1 MLPTASPSATAAFGR
16 PEPGKTMR
24 RVSVVSRLLASCGV
38 AAALGLTA
46 CGQVPGGVS
55 PQISSEYRETVR
67 AFYRGLAALE
77 VGLLDDAQAQFER
90 AAVLAPDEPAIRA
103 NLAVVHVGFGNEAE
117 AAAHVEAARGLAP
130 DSAEIRFLEAQLAG
144 FQGRFED
151 AVTGFRQVLEI
162 DPDHLRARYALAQEL
177 DRAGDAEAAE
187 AQAQFEAI
195 RDRRPGNLA
204 VLVQHARVASR
215 RQDLP
220 ALSETV
226 ERLRGMTGGWPDLA
240 VTQLEGLSAAIAE
253 GDWRRAATSA
263 QLLRNVLVR
272 LAAFREDQARV
283 SVSAEAIAEPLM
295 RFLRLPSPP
304 ATASPRDETLAYA
317 AEPLD
322 PGASED
328 QAVVVV
334 VPGGEDAPMVFAAN
348 GQEARRLGDPG
359 GGPGFPF
366 PAGPGG
372 GAPSGNGLL
381 ALDWNGDYR
390 MDLALAGPG
399 GVRLWA
405 RDDAGDGFAEATPV
419 PADTAGADSGGAA
432 PVASAALDA
441 YGVWAADTEMDGDV
455 DIVLGPIGGAPAV
468 LRNNADG
475 TWRRESPFPG
485 VAALRGFGWG
495 DFDRD
500 GDPDAAL
507 LDGEGAVHLFENRQ
521 AGRFDAAGR
530 VELPAAAVALAVGDL
545 DADGRLDLALLD
557 VAGRL
562 WRGSWTGAAWE
573 TSPAAAWD
581 GFPAGAAPGSYRLLL
596 ADLDNNGA
604 LDVLAS
610 GASGTRLWLA
620 DELSRLD
627 PFDAGV
633 EAEIF
638 AAADLTG
645 DGLLDLVGVRN
656 GEPVRLVGQAD
667 AGYGWQQIRPRA
679 HVAAGDQRINA
690 FGVGGEIEVR
700 AGLLVQ
706 KQVLTGA
713 PVHFGLGAQTQA
725 DVTRISWPNGVTQAD
740 FEFAAN
746 QVIAA
751 EQRLKGSCPWLF
763 AHDGTRMRFVTDF
776 IWRSPLGL
784 RINAQDT
791 ADVATTEDRVLIRGD
806 LLAAVDGEYDLRI
819 TADLWETHFF
829 DHVSLLVVD
838 HPPDTE
844 VWVDERFAR
853 DPVSLDTIVT
863 GPPRTVTRVWDDAG
877 ADVSEL
883 VAKRDH
889 RYVASFDEGAH
900 QGVARPHYLEVEL
913 DEVVETW
920 DAVSLLAYGWV
931 YPTDSSINVA
941 LGQGK
946 HPVPRG
952 VALEALD
959 AKGRWVVVHPDLG
972 FPAGK
977 LKTMVVDVPRLPDG
991 RRPRRL
997 RLRTNLEIYWDWIAQ
1012 APRLDPGL
1020 RRETRLAPAVA
1031 DLRFRGY
1038 SRTDIL
1044 GPRGLEVPRY
1054 EVANTRPRWR
1064 DLVGFH
1070 TRFGDVRELLAGVDD
1085 RYVIMNAG
1093 DEMRLRFA
1101 APPPPEAGW
1110 RRDFVLIG
1118 DGWVKDGDFNTT
1130 HAKTVGPLPSHDQ
1143 PVYDPAASPALED
1156 DPVYRRHRDDW
1167 LNWHTRYVAPDRFLR
1182 GLRRVAPEPEPAGG
1196 RPR

>member
-1 MLPTASPSATAAFGR
+1 MRMKKASVASRWSAACGLAVACGLAACGPAEPPPSA
-16 PEPGKTMR
+16 
-24 RVSVVSRLLASCGV
+24 
-38 AAALGLTA
+38 
-46 CGQVPGGVS
+46 
-55 PQISSEYRETVR
+55 EYRETVR
-67 AFYRGLAALE
+67 AFYHGLAALE

-90 AAVLAPDEPAIRA
+90 AAALAPDEPAIRA
-103 NLAVVHVGFGNEAE
+103 NLAVVHVGLGNETE
-117 AAAHVEAARGLAP
+117 AADHVEAARGLAP
-130 DSAEIRFLEAQLAG
+130 DSAEVRFLEAQLAG

-151 AVTGFRQVLEI
+151 AVAGFRQVLEI

-187 AQAQFEAI
+187 AQAQLEAI
-195 RDRRPGNLA
+195 RDRAPGNLA
-204 VLVQHARVASR
+204 VLVQYARAAAR
-215 RQDLP
+215 RQDAS

-226 ERLRGMTGGWPDLA
+226 ERLQGMTGGWSDLA
-240 VTQLEGLSAAIAE
+240 VTQLEALSSAVEE

-304 ATASPRDETLAYA
+304 VTASPRDETLAYA

-322 PGASED
+322 SDAPAGQMAA
-328 QAVVVV
+328 AVL
-334 VPGGEDAPMVFAAN
+334 PGGEEAPAVFVAD
-348 GQEARRLGDPG
+348 GREARRLDAAG
-359 GGPGFPF
+359 GGPGLPF

-372 GAPSGNGLL
+372 ASPAGPGLL

-405 RDDAGDGFAEATPV
+405 REDAGDGFAEATPA
-419 PADTAGADSGGAA
+419 PAEPGGADPAT
-432 PVASAALDA
+432 LDA
-441 YGVWAADTEMDGDV
+441 WGIWAADTEMDGDL
-455 DIVLGPIGGAPAV
+455 DIVLGLTEGAPSV

-475 TWRRESPFPG
+475 TWRRENPFPG
-485 VAALRGFGWG
+485 VTALRGFGWG
-495 DFDRD
+495 DFDLD

-521 AGRFDAAGR
+521 AGRFDPAEPLR
-530 VELPAAAVALAVGDL
+530 LPAAVVGLAVGDL

-557 VAGRL
+557 ADGRL
-562 WRGSWTGAAWE
+562 LRGSWNDTAWE
-573 TSPAAAWD
+573 TAEAGAWA
-581 GFPAGAAPGSYRLLL
+581 GFAAGAAPGSHRLVL

-610 GASGTRLWLA
+610 GPSGMRLWLA
-620 DELSRLD
+620 DERSRLE
-627 PFDAGV
+627 PFDAGI
-633 EAEIF
+633 EAQIF
-638 AAADLTG
+638 AVADLTG
-645 DGLLDLVGVRN
+645 DGLLDLVGVQD
-656 GEPVRLVGQAD
+656 GVPVRLAARAD

-679 HVAAGDQRINA
+679 NVAAGDQRINA

-713 PVHFGLGAQTQA
+713 PAHFGLGGQTEA

-740 FEFAAN
+740 FEFAAD
-746 QVIAA
+746 QVIVA

-791 ADVATTEDRVLIRGD
+791 ADVAFTEDRVLVRGD

-829 DHVSLLVVD
+829 DHVSLLAVD
-838 HPPDTE
+838 HPEDTE

-853 DPVSLDTIVT
+853 DPVSLDTVVT
-863 GPPRTVTRVWDDAG
+863 GPPRTVTRAWDDAG
-877 ADVSEL
+877 AEVSTL
-883 VAKRDH
+883 VARRDNL
-889 RYVASFDEGAH
+889 YVASFDEGTH
-900 QGVARPHYLEVEL
+900 QGVARPHHLEIEI
-913 DEVVETW
+913 DEAVETW
-920 DAVSLLAYGWV
+920 DDVSLLAYGWV

-946 HPVPRG
+946 HPAPRG

-977 LKTMVVDVPRLPDG
+977 LKTMVVDVPRLADG
-991 RRPRRL
+991 GRPRRL
-997 RLRTNLEIYWDWIAQ
+997 RLRTNLEIYWDWIAV

-1020 RRETRLAPAVA
+1020 LQETRLAPAVA
-1031 DLRFRGY
+1031 DLRHRGY
-1038 SRTDIL
+1038 SRTDLL

-1070 TRFGDVRELLAGVDD
+1070 TRFGDVRELLTDVDD

-1093 DEMRLRFA
+1093 DEMRLRFP
-1101 APPPPEAGW
+1101 APPPPGPGW

-1130 HAKTVGPLPSHDQ
+1130 HAKTVGPLPSHAQ

-1156 DPVYRRHRDDW
+1156 DPVYRRHPNDW
-1167 LNWHTRYVAPDRFLR
+1167 LNWHTRFVAPDRFLR
-1182 GLRRVAPEPEPAGG
+1182 GLRRAAPE
-1196 RPR
+1196 

>member
-1 MLPTASPSATAAFGR
+1 M
-16 PEPGKTMR
+16 
-24 RVSVVSRLLASCGV
+24 RVSGTRRLAACG
-38 AAALGLTA
+38 AALTLGLVA
-46 CGQVPGGVS
+46 CGGMPTGVS
-55 PQISSEYRETVR
+55 SQISPEYRETVR
-67 AFYRGLAALE
+67 AFYRGLASLE
-77 VGLLDDAQAQFER
+77 VGLLDDAQAAFER
-90 AAVLAPDEPAIRA
+90 AAALAPDEPAIRA
-103 NLAVVHVGFGNEAE
+103 NLAVVHVGFGNETE
-117 AAAHVEAARGLAP
+117 AAGHIEAARGLAP
-130 DSAEIRFLEAQLAG
+130 DSAEVRFLEAQLAG
-144 FQGRFED
+144 FQGRFEE
-151 AVTGFRQVLEI
+151 AVAGYRQVVEL

-177 DRAGDAEAAE
+177 DRAGGDAEAAE
-187 AQAQFEAI
+187 AQAQLEAI
-195 RDRRPGNLA
+195 RDRQPGNLA
-204 VLVQHARVASR
+204 VLVQHARVAAR
-215 RQDLP
+215 RQDAP
-220 ALSETV
+220 ALTDTV
-226 ERLRGMTGGWPDLA
+226 ERLQGMTGGWPDLA
-240 VTQLEGLSAAIAE
+240 VTQLEGLSAAVVEA
-253 GDWRRAATSA
+253 DLARAQRPA

-272 LAAFREDQARV
+272 LPAFREDQARV

-295 RFLRLPSPP
+295 RFLVLPSPP
-304 ATASPRDETLAYA
+304 ATASPRDESLAYVAGPIDPA
-317 AEPLD
+317 AS
-322 PGASED
+322 GD
-328 QAVVVV
+328 QAVVAV
-334 VPGGEDAPMVFAAN
+334 VPGGEEAPMVFAAN
-348 GQEARRLGDPG
+348 GQEARRLGAPG
-359 GGPGFPF
+359 GAAGFPF
-366 PAGPGG
+366 PIGTGPAGL
-372 GAPSGNGLL
+372 APPSANGLL

-390 MDLALAGPG
+390 MDLVLAGPG
-399 GVRLWA
+399 GVRLWR
-405 RDDAGDGFAEATPV
+405 RDEAGDGFAEVVTATLAGED
-419 PADTAGADSGGAA
+419 PAVRG
-432 PVASAALDA
+432 A
-441 YGVWAADTEMDGDV
+441 YGVWAADTEMDGDLDMV
-455 DIVLGPIGGAPAV
+455 FGATAGAPSV

-485 VAALRGFGWG
+485 VTALRDFGWG

-507 LDGEGAVHLFENRQ
+507 LDGDGVVHLFENRQ
-521 AGRFDAAGR
+521 AGRFDTASPL
-530 VELPAAAVALAVGDL
+530 ELAAAAIGLAVGDL

-557 VAGRL
+557 ASGRL
-562 WRGSWTGAAWE
+562 WRGSWTGGAWDTEEVAAW
-573 TSPAAAWD
+573 AA
-581 GFPAGAAPGSYRLLL
+581 FPAGAVPGSHRLLL

-620 DELSRLD
+620 DEGSRLE

-633 EAEIF
+633 DAEIF
-638 AAADLTG
+638 AAYDLTG
-645 DGLLDLVGVRN
+645 DGLLDLVGVED
-656 GEPVRLVGQAD
+656 GTPVRLAAQAD

-679 HVAAGDQRINA
+679 NTAAGDQRINA

-713 PVHFGLGAQTQA
+713 PAHFGLGVQTQA

-763 AHDGTRMRFVTDF
+763 AHDGTRLSFVTDF

-791 ADVATTEDRVLIRGD
+791 ADIAFTEDRVLVRGD
-806 LLAAVDGEYDLRI
+806 QLAAVDGEYDLRI

-853 DPVSLDTIVT
+853 DPVPLDTVVT
-863 GPPRTVTRVWDDAG
+863 GPARTVARVWDDAG

-883 VAKRDH
+883 VSKRDN
-889 RYVASFDEGAH
+889 RYVASFAEGTH
-900 QGVARPHYLEVEL
+900 QGIAEPHYLELEL
-913 DEVVETW
+913 DEATEAW
-920 DAVSLLAYGWV
+920 DAVTLLAHGWV

-941 LGQGK
+941 LGQGN
-946 HPVPRG
+946 HPIPRG
-952 VALEALD
+952 VAMEGRD
-959 AKGRWVVVHPDLG
+959 AKGRWVVLHPDLG

-991 RRPRRL
+991 TRPRRL

-1020 RRETRLAPAVA
+1020 ARETRLDPAVA
-1031 DLRFRGY
+1031 DLGYRGY
-1038 SRTDIL
+1038 SRTELL
-1044 GPRGLEVPRY
+1044 GPRGLELPDY
-1054 EVANTRPRWR
+1054 EIGNHRPRWR

-1093 DEMRLRFA
+1093 DEMRLRFE

-1110 RRDFVLIG
+1110 RRDYVLIG

-1143 PVYDPAASPALED
+1143 PVYDPDVSAVLED
-1156 DPVYRRHRDDW
+1156 DPVYQRHPDDW
-1167 LNWHTRYVAPDRFLR
+1167 LNWHTRYVAPDYFLR
-1182 GLRRVAPEPEPAGG
+1182 GLRRVAPEPKSPAGD
-1196 RPR
+1196 RP

>member
-1 MLPTASPSATAAFGR
+1 
-16 PEPGKTMR
+16 MR
-24 RVSVVSRLLASCGV
+24 LSVGSRLLASCGV
-38 AAALGLTA
+38 AVTLGLTA
-46 CGQVPGGVS
+46 CGQSPGGVAS
-55 PQISSEYRETVR
+55 QISPEYRETVR

-90 AAVLAPDEPAIRA
+90 AAALAPDEPAIRA
-103 NLAVVHVGFGNEAE
+103 NLAVVHVGFGNETE
-117 AAAHVEAARGLAP
+117 AAAHIEAALGLAP
-130 DSAEIRFLEAQLAG
+130 DSPDVRFLEAQLAG

-151 AVTGFRQVLEI
+151 AVAGFREVLEI

-177 DRAGDAEAAE
+177 DRAGGGAGAAE
-187 AQAQFEAI
+187 AQEQLEAI
-195 RDRRPGNLA
+195 RDRQPANLA
-204 VLVQHARVASR
+204 VLVQHARVAAR
-215 RQDLP
+215 RQDAP
-220 ALSETV
+220 ALSDTV
-226 ERLRGMTGGWPDLA
+226 ERLCGMTGGWPDLA
-240 VTQLEGLSAAIAE
+240 VTQLEGLSAAVAE
-253 GDWRRAATSA
+253 ADWRRAATSA

-304 ATASPRDETLAYA
+304 ATASPRDESLAYVF
-317 AEPLD
+317 EPLD
-322 PGASED
+322 PGGSD
-328 QAVVVV
+328 DLTAVAVL
-334 VPGGEDAPMVFAAN
+334 PGGEEAPMVFAAN
-348 GQEARRLGDPG
+348 GQEARRLGDSG

-366 PAGPGG
+366 PAGPA
-372 GAPSGNGLL
+372 GASPSANGLL
-381 ALDWNGDYR
+381 ALDWNGDYH

-399 GVRLWA
+399 GLRLWA
-405 RDDAGDGFAEATPV
+405 REEEGGGFADATPA
-419 PADTAGADSGGAA
+419 ADPAGADPAGAA
-432 PVASAALDA
+432 PVAADALDA
-441 YGVWAADTEMDGDV
+441 YGIWAADTEMDGDL
-455 DIVLGPIGGAPAV
+455 DIVLGPSAGAPSV

-475 TWRRESPFPG
+475 TWRRESPFAG
-485 VAALRGFGWG
+485 VTALRDFGWG

-507 LDGEGAVHLFENRQ
+507 LDGDGAVHLFENRQ
-521 AGRFDAAGR
+521 AGRFDTASPLQ
-530 VELPAAAVALAVGDL
+530 LPAAVIGLAVGDL
-545 DADGRLDLALLD
+545 DADGRVDLALLD
-557 VAGRL
+557 AAGQV

-573 TSPAAAWD
+573 TSEVATWA
-581 GFPAGAAPGSYRLLL
+581 GFPAGAAPGSHRLLL

-610 GASGTRLWLA
+610 GASGTRTWLA
-620 DELSRLD
+620 DERSRLE
-627 PFDAGV
+627 PFDAGI

-638 AAADLTG
+638 AAVDLTG
-645 DGLLDLVGVRN
+645 DGLLDLVGVHD
-656 GEPVRLVGQAD
+656 GAPVRLAGQAD

-679 HVAAGDQRINA
+679 HIAAGDQRINA

-713 PVHFGLGAQTQA
+713 PAHFGLGVQTQA

-791 ADVATTEDRVLIRGD
+791 ADVATTADRVLIRGD

-829 DHVSLLVVD
+829 DHVSLLLVD

-863 GPPRTVTRVWDDAG
+863 GPTRTVTRVWDDAG

-883 VAKRDH
+883 VAKPDN
-889 RYVASFDEGAH
+889 RYVASFDEGTH
-900 QGVARPHYLEVEL
+900 QGVARPHYLELEL

-946 HPVPRG
+946 HPIPRG
-952 VALEALD
+952 VAMEALD

-1012 APRLDPGL
+1012 APRLEPDL

-1031 DLRFRGY
+1031 DLRYRGY
-1038 SRTDIL
+1038 SRTELL
-1044 GPRGLEVPRY
+1044 GPRGLELPDY
-1054 EVANTRPRWR
+1054 EIANHRPRWR

-1070 TRFGDVRELLAGVDD
+1070 TRFGDVRELLAAVDD

-1101 APPPPEAGW
+1101 APPPPEPGW
-1110 RRDFVLIG
+1110 RRDYVLIG

-1143 PVYDPAASPALED
+1143 PVYDPAASAVIED

-1182 GLRRVAPEPEPAGG
+1182 GLRRVAPEPESA
-1196 RPR
+1196 PRNSW

>member
-1 MLPTASPSATAAFGR
+1 MTKLPFA
-16 PEPGKTMR
+16 
-24 RVSVVSRLLASCGV
+24 SRLP
-38 AAALGLTA
+38 AAWGAALALGLAA
-46 CGQVPGGVS
+46 CGGSQPVS
-55 PQISSEYRETVR
+55 PEYRETVR
-67 AFYRGLAALE
+67 AFYRGLASLE
-77 VGLLDDAQAQFER
+77 VGLLNDAQAAFER
-90 AAVLAPDEPAIRA
+90 AAALAPDEPAIRA

-117 AAAHVEAARGLAP
+117 AAGHIEAARGLAP

-151 AVTGFRQVLEI
+151 AVAGYRRVVEL

-177 DRAGDAEAAE
+177 DRDGGDAEAAE
-187 AQAQFEAI
+187 AQAQLEAI

-204 VLVQHARVASR
+204 VLVQHARVAAR
-215 RQDLP
+215 RQDAP
-220 ALSETV
+220 ALADTV
-226 ERLRGMTGGWPDLA
+226 ERLRGMTGGWPDIA
-240 VTQLEGLSAAIAE
+240 VAQLEGLSAALAAE
-253 GDWRRAATSA
+253 DLDRAQRPA

-272 LAAFREDQARV
+272 LPAFREDQAQV

-295 RFLRLPSPP
+295 RFLTLPSPP
-304 ATASPRDETLAYA
+304 ATASPRDETLAYVT
-317 AEPLD
+317 EPLD
-322 PGASED
+322 PAASGD
-328 QAVVVV
+328 QTVVAV
-334 VPGGEDAPMVFAAN
+334 VPGGGEAPMVFAAD
-348 GQEARRLGDPG
+348 GREARRLGGPE
-359 GGPGFPF
+359 GGPVLAFPTGTG
-366 PAGPGG
+366 PAGP
-372 GAPSGNGLL
+372 APPSANGVL

-399 GVRLWA
+399 GLRLWA
-405 RDDAGDGFAEATPV
+405 REEDGDGFAEAAPTMAD
-419 PADTAGADSGGAA
+419 PAGAA
-432 PVASAALDA
+432 PAGAAPAAGAALDA
-441 YGVWAADTEMDGDV
+441 WEVWAADTEMDGDLDLV
-455 DIVLGPIGGAPAV
+455 VGSGAGAPAV

-475 TWRRESPFPG
+475 TWLRQSPFPG
-485 VAALRGFGWG
+485 VTALRGFGWG

-507 LDGEGAVHLFENRQ
+507 LDGAGVVHLFENRQ
-521 AGRFDAAGR
+521 AGRFDVAEPLA
-530 VELPAAAVALAVGDL
+530 LPAGAVALAVGDL

-557 VAGRL
+557 ADGRL
-562 WRGSWTGAAWE
+562 WRGSWDGAAWE
-573 TSPAAAWD
+573 TAEIASWD
-581 GFPAGAAPGSYRLLL
+581 GFPSGAAPGSHRLLL

-610 GASGTRLWLA
+610 GASGTRMWLA
-620 DELSRLD
+620 DEASRLE
-627 PFDAGV
+627 PLDAGV
-633 EAEIF
+633 DAEIF
-638 AAADLTG
+638 AAHDLTG
-645 DGLLDLVGVRN
+645 DGLLDLVGVAD
-656 GEPVRLVGQAD
+656 GTPVRLTAQAD

-679 HVAAGDQRINA
+679 NTAAGDQRINA

-713 PVHFGLGAQTQA
+713 PAHFGLGVQTQA

-746 QVIAA
+746 QVVVAD
-751 EQRLKGSCPWLF
+751 QRLKGSCPWLF
-763 AHDGTRMRFVTDF
+763 AHDGSRMNFVTDF

-791 ADVATTEDRVLIRGD
+791 ADIAFTEDRVLVRGD
-806 LLAAVDGEYDLRI
+806 QLAAVDGEYDLRI

-853 DPVSLDTIVT
+853 DPVPLDTVVT
-863 GPPRTVTRVWDDAG
+863 GPARTVTRVWDDAG
-877 ADVSEL
+877 ADVSKL
-883 VAKRDH
+883 VAERDN
-889 RYVASFDEGAH
+889 RYVASFDEGTH
-900 QGVARPHYLEVEL
+900 QGVAEPHYLELAL
-913 DEVVETW
+913 DEATETW
-920 DAVSLLAYGWV
+920 DAVTLLAYGWV

-946 HPVPRG
+946 HPIPRG
-952 VALEALD
+952 VAMEGRD
-959 AKGRWVVVHPDLG
+959 AKGDWVVLHPDLG

-991 RRPRRL
+991 TRPRRL

-1020 RRETRLAPAVA
+1020 ARETRLDPAVA
-1031 DLRFRGY
+1031 DLGHRGY
-1038 SRTDIL
+1038 SRTAL
-1044 GPRGLEVPRY
+1044 FGPRGLELPDY
-1054 EVANTRPRWR
+1054 AIGNHRPRWR

-1093 DEMRLRFA
+1093 DEMRLRFE
-1101 APPPPEAGW
+1101 APPPPGAGW

-1143 PVYDPAASPALED
+1143 PVYDPEASAVLED
-1156 DPVYRRHRDDW
+1156 DPVYRRHQDDW
-1167 LNWHTRYVAPDRFLR
+1167 LNWHTRYVAPDYFLR
-1182 GLRRVAPEPEPAGG
+1182 GLRRVEPEPEPAG
-1196 RPR
+1196 RPKP

>member
-1 MLPTASPSATAAFGR
+1 
-16 PEPGKTMR
+16 MR
-24 RVSVVSRLLASCGV
+24 LSVGYRSLASCAV
-38 AAALGLTA
+38 AATLGLMA
-46 CGQVPGGVS
+46 CGQAPGGVS
-55 PQISSEYRETVR
+55 SQISPEYRETVR

-90 AAVLAPDEPAIRA
+90 AVALAPDEPAIRA
-103 NLAVVHVGFGNEAE
+103 NLAVVHVGFGNETE
-117 AAAHVEAARGLAP
+117 AATHIEAARGLAP
-130 DSAEIRFLEAQLAG
+130 DSAEVRFLEAQLAG

-151 AVTGFRQVLEI
+151 AVAGFRQVLEI

-177 DRAGDAEAAE
+177 DRAGGDAEAAE
-187 AQAQFEAI
+187 AQAQLDAI
-195 RDRRPGNLA
+195 RDRQPGNLA
-204 VLVQHARVASR
+204 VLVQHARVAAR
-215 RQDLP
+215 RQDAP

-226 ERLRGMTGGWPDLA
+226 ERLQGMTGGWPDLA
-240 VTQLEGLSAAIAE
+240 VTQLEGLAAAIAE
-253 GDWRRAATSA
+253 ADWRRAQTSA

-304 ATASPRDETLAYA
+304 ATASPRDESLAYVV
-317 AEPLD
+317 EPLD
-322 PGASED
+322 PGGAD
-328 QAVVVV
+328 DLTAVAVL
-334 VPGGEDAPMVFAAN
+334 PGGEEAPMVFAAN
-348 GQEARRLGDPG
+348 GQEARRLGDSG

-366 PAGPGG
+366 PAGSA
-372 GAPSGNGLL
+372 GASPSGNGLL

-405 RDDAGDGFAEATPV
+405 REDAGDGFAEVTPA
-419 PADTAGADSGGAA
+419 ADPAGADPAGAA
-432 PVASAALDA
+432 PVAAAALDA
-441 YGVWAADTEMDGDV
+441 NGIWAADTEMDGDL
-455 DIVLGPIGGAPAV
+455 DLVLGPSAGAPSV

-475 TWRRESPFPG
+475 TWRRESPFAG
-485 VAALRGFGWG
+485 VTALRDFGWG

-507 LDGEGAVHLFENRQ
+507 LDGDGAVHLFENRQ
-521 AGRFDAAGR
+521 AGRFDTAPPLP
-530 VELPAAAVALAVGDL
+530 LPAAVIGLAVGDL

-557 VAGRL
+557 AAGQIR
-562 WRGSWTGAAWE
+562 RGSWTGAAWE
-573 TSPAAAWD
+573 TSEAATWA
-581 GFPAGAAPGSYRLLL
+581 GFPAGAAPGSHRLLL

-610 GASGTRLWLA
+610 GPAGTRTWLA
-620 DELSRLD
+620 DERSRLE
-627 PFDAGV
+627 PFDAGI

-638 AAADLTG
+638 AAFDLTG
-645 DGLLDLVGVRN
+645 DGLLDLVGVDD
-656 GEPVRLVGQAD
+656 GTPVRLAAQAG

-679 HVAAGDQRINA
+679 HIAAGDQRINA

-713 PVHFGLGAQTQA
+713 PAHFGLGVQTQA

-763 AHDGTRMRFVTDF
+763 AHDGTRMQFVTDF

-853 DPVSLDTIVT
+853 DPVSLDTVVT
-863 GPPRTVTRVWDDAG
+863 GPSRTVTRVWDDAG

-883 VAKRDH
+883 VAKRDN
-889 RYVASFDEGAH
+889 RYVASFDEGTH
-900 QGVARPHYLEVEL
+900 QGVAQPHYLELEL

-946 HPVPRG
+946 HPIPRG
-952 VALEALD
+952 VAMEALD

-1012 APRLDPGL
+1012 APRLEPDL
-1020 RRETRLAPAVA
+1020 RRETRLAPVTA

-1038 SRTDIL
+1038 SRTELL
-1044 GPRGLEVPRY
+1044 GPRGFEVPDY
-1054 EVANTRPRWR
+1054 EIANNRPRWR

-1070 TRFGDVRELLAGVDD
+1070 TRFGDVRELLAAVDD

-1110 RRDFVLIG
+1110 RRDYVLIG

-1143 PVYDPAASPALED
+1143 PVYDPAASAVLED
-1156 DPVYRRHRDDW
+1156 DPVYRRHADDW

-1182 GLRRVAPEPEPAGG
+1182 GLRRVAPETEAA
-1196 RPR
+1196 PRNRW

>member
-1 MLPTASPSATAAFGR
+1 
-16 PEPGKTMR
+16 MR
-24 RVSVVSRLLASCGV
+24 ASVVSRFLAACS
-38 AAALGLTA
+38 AAFTFGLGA
-46 CGQVPGGVS
+46 CGGMPTGVS
-55 PQISSEYRETVR
+55 SQISPEYRETVR
-67 AFYRGLAALE
+67 AFYRGLASLE
-77 VGLLDDAQAQFER
+77 IGLLDDAQAQFER
-90 AAVLAPDEPAIRA
+90 AAALAPDEPAIRA
-103 NLAVVHVGFGNEAE
+103 NLAVVHVGFGNETE
-117 AAAHVEAARGLAP
+117 AAGHIEAARGLAP
-130 DSAEIRFLEAQLAG
+130 DSAEVRFLEAQLAG
-144 FQGRFED
+144 FQGRFEE
-151 AVTGFRQVLEI
+151 AVAGFREVLEI

-177 DRAGDAEAAE
+177 DRAGGDAEAAE
-187 AQAQFEAI
+187 AQAQLEAI
-195 RDRRPGNLA
+195 RDRQPGNLA
-204 VLVQHARVASR
+204 VLVQHARVAAR
-215 RQDLP
+215 REDEP

-226 ERLRGMTGGWPDLA
+226 ERLQGMTGGWPDLA
-240 VTQLEGLSAAIAE
+240 VTQLEGLVAGIGE

-304 ATASPRDETLAYA
+304 AIASPRDETLAYVA
-317 AEPLD
+317 GPLD
-322 PGASED
+322 PGASD
-328 QAVVVV
+328 AQAVVAV
-334 VPGGEDAPMVFAAN
+334 VPGGEGAPMVFAAN
-348 GQEARRLGDPG
+348 GQEARRLGDAG
-359 GGPGFPF
+359 GGAGFPF
-366 PAGPGG
+366 PAGPA
-372 GAPSGNGLL
+372 GAPPSGNGLL

-399 GVRLWA
+399 GLRLWA
-405 RDDAGDGFAEATPV
+405 RDEEGDGFAEATPA
-419 PADTAGADSGGAA
+419 PAGPAGADPAGAA
-432 PVASAALDA
+432 PAASAALDA
-441 YGVWAADTEMDGDV
+441 WGVWAADTEMDGDL
-455 DIVLGPIGGAPAV
+455 DIVLGPTAGAPAV

-485 VAALRGFGWG
+485 VVALRDFGWG
-495 DFDRD
+495 DLDLD
-500 GDPDAAL
+500 GDPDAVL
-507 LDGEGAVHLFENRQ
+507 LDGDGMVHLFENRQ
-521 AGRFDAAGR
+521 AGRFDPASPL
-530 VELPAAAVALAVGDL
+530 ELPAAVIGLAVGDL

-557 VAGRL
+557 AVGRL
-562 WRGSWTGAAWE
+562 WRGSWDGAAWE
-573 TSPAAAWD
+573 AGEAASWA
-581 GFPAGAAPGSYRLLL
+581 GLPTGAAPGSHRLLL

-610 GASGTRLWLA
+610 GASGTAIWLA
-620 DELSRLD
+620 DEGSRLAPLEAD
-627 PFDAGV
+627 VD
-633 EAEIF
+633 AEIF
-638 AAADLTG
+638 AAFDLTG
-645 DGLLDLVGVRN
+645 DGLLDLVGVQD
-656 GEPVRLVGQAD
+656 GEPVRLAAQAS

-679 HVAAGDQRINA
+679 QIAAGDQRINS

-713 PVHFGLGAQTQA
+713 PAHFGLGVQTQA

-746 QVIAA
+746 QVIVA

-763 AHDGTRMRFVTDF
+763 AHDGTRMNFVTDF

-791 ADVATTEDRVLIRGD
+791 ADIAFTEDRVLVRGD
-806 LLAAVDGEYDLRI
+806 QLAAVDGEYDLRV

-853 DPVSLDTIVT
+853 DPVSLDTVVT
-863 GPPRTVTRVWDDAG
+863 GPSRTVTRVWDDAG

-883 VAKRDH
+883 VSKRDN
-889 RYVASFDEGAH
+889 RYVATFDEGTH
-900 QGVARPHYLEVEL
+900 QGIARPHYLEIEL
-913 DEVVETW
+913 DEAVETW
-920 DAVSLLAYGWV
+920 DAVTLLAHGWV

-946 HPVPRG
+946 HPIPRG
-952 VALEALD
+952 VAMEALD

-977 LKTMVVDVPRLPDG
+977 LKTMVVDVPRLSDG

-997 RLRTNLEIYWDWIAQ
+997 RLRTNLEIYWDWIGQ
-1012 APRLDPGL
+1012 APRLEPDL

-1031 DLRFRGY
+1031 DLRYRGY
-1038 SRTDIL
+1038 SRTELL
-1044 GPRGLEVPRY
+1044 GPRGLELPDY
-1054 EVANTRPRWR
+1054 EIANHRPRWR

-1093 DEMRLRFA
+1093 DEMRLRFP

-1143 PVYDPAASPALED
+1143 PVYSPSASAVLED
-1156 DPVYRRHRDDW
+1156 DPVYRRHADDW
-1167 LNWHTRYVAPDRFLR
+1167 LNWHTRFVAPDRFLR
-1182 GLRRVAPEPEPAGG
+1182 GLGRVAPGPDSPDG
-1196 RPR
+1196 RKP

>member
-1 MLPTASPSATAAFGR
+1 MKL
-16 PEPGKTMR
+16 
-24 RVSVVSRLLASCGV
+24 SVGFRLLASCV
-38 AAALGLTA
+38 AAVTFGLAA
-46 CGQVPGGVS
+46 CGGMPTGVS
-55 PQISSEYRETVR
+55 SQISPEYRETVR

-77 VGLLDDAQAQFER
+77 VGLLDDAQAAFER
-90 AAVLAPDEPAIRA
+90 AAALAPDEPAIRA

-117 AAAHVEAARGLAP
+117 AAGHIEAARGLAP
-130 DSAEIRFLEAQLAG
+130 DSAEVRFLEAQLAG
-144 FQGRFED
+144 FQGRFEE
-151 AVTGFRQVLEI
+151 AVAGYRQVIEL

-177 DRAGDAEAAE
+177 DRDGGDAEAAE
-187 AQAQFEAI
+187 AQAQLEAI

-204 VLVQHARVASR
+204 VLVQHARVTAR
-215 RQDLP
+215 RQDAP
-220 ALSETV
+220 ALADTV
-226 ERLRGMTGGWPDLA
+226 ERLQEMTGGWPDLA
-240 VTQLEGLSAAIAE
+240 VTQLEGLSAAVDE
-253 GDWRRAATSA
+253 GDLDRARRPA

-272 LAAFREDQARV
+272 LPAFREDQARV

-295 RFLRLPSPP
+295 RFLVLPSPP
-304 ATASPRDETLAYA
+304 ATASPRDESLAYV
-317 AEPLD
+317 AEPID
-322 PGASED
+322 PGVSDD
-328 QAVVVV
+328 QIVVAV
-334 VPGGEDAPMVFAAN
+334 VPGGEEAPMVVAAN
-348 GQEARRLGDPG
+348 GREARRLGAPSG
-359 GGPGFPF
+359 GAGFPF
-366 PAGPGG
+366 PTGTGPAGP
-372 GAPSGNGLL
+372 APPSPVGVL
-381 ALDWNGDYR
+381 ALDWTGDYR
-390 MDLALAGPG
+390 MDLVLAGPG
-399 GVRLWA
+399 GVRLWLG
-405 RDDAGDGFAEATPV
+405 DEFGDGFAPEAGFAEVATFPGDD
-419 PADTAGADSGGAA
+419 PAVRG
-432 PVASAALDA
+432 A
-441 YGVWAADTEMDGDV
+441 YGVWAADTEMDGDL
-455 DIVLGPIGGAPAV
+455 DIVFGAIAGAPSV

-475 TWRRESPFPG
+475 TWRREDPFPG
-485 VAALRGFGWG
+485 VTALRDFGWG
-495 DFDRD
+495 DFDVD

-507 LDGEGAVHLFENRQ
+507 LDADGVLHLFENRQ
-521 AGRFDAAGR
+521 AGRFDPAGPL
-530 VELPAAAVALAVGDL
+530 ELPAAAIGLAVGDL
-545 DADGRLDLALLD
+545 DADGRLDLGLLD
-557 VAGRL
+557 ADGRL
-562 WRGSWTGAAWE
+562 WRGSWDGAAWE
-573 TSPAAAWD
+573 TAEIASWAA
-581 GFPAGAAPGSYRLLL
+581 FPAGAAPGSHRLLL

-610 GASGTRLWLA
+610 GAFGTRMWLA
-620 DELSRLD
+620 DEASRLE
-627 PFDAGV
+627 PLDAGV

-638 AAADLTG
+638 AAHDLTG
-645 DGLLDLVGVRN
+645 DGLLDLVGIED
-656 GEPVRLVGQAD
+656 GTPVRLTAGAD

-679 HVAAGDQRINA
+679 NTAAGDQRINA

-713 PVHFGLGAQTQA
+713 PAHFGLGVQTQA

-746 QVIAA
+746 QVVAA

-763 AHDGTRMRFVTDF
+763 AHDGSRMNFVTDF

-791 ADVATTEDRVLIRGD
+791 ADIAFTEDRVLVRGD
-806 LLAAVDGEYDLRI
+806 QLAAVDGEYDLRI

-853 DPVSLDTIVT
+853 DPVPLDTVVT
-863 GPPRTVTRVWDDAG
+863 GPARTVTRVWDDAG

-883 VAKRDH
+883 VSKRDN
-889 RYVASFDEGAH
+889 RYVASFDEGTH
-900 QGVARPHYLEVEL
+900 QGVAEPHYLELEL
-913 DEVVETW
+913 DEATETW
-920 DAVSLLAYGWV
+920 DAVTLLAYGWV

-941 LGQGK
+941 LGQGR
-946 HPVPRG
+946 HPIPRG
-952 VALEALD
+952 VAMEGRD
-959 AKGRWVVVHPDLG
+959 AKGDWVLLHPDLG

-991 RRPRRL
+991 MRPRRL

-1020 RRETRLAPAVA
+1020 ARETRLDPAVA
-1031 DLRFRGY
+1031 DLGYRGY
-1038 SRTDIL
+1038 SRTELL
-1044 GPRGLEVPRY
+1044 GPRGFELPDY
-1054 EVANTRPRWR
+1054 EIGNHRPRWR

-1093 DEMRLRFA
+1093 DEMRLRFE

-1143 PVYDPAASPALED
+1143 PVYDPDVSAVLED
-1156 DPVYRRHRDDW
+1156 DPVYQRHKDDW
-1167 LNWHTRYVAPDRFLR
+1167 LNWHTRYVAPDYFLR
-1182 GLRRVAPEPEPAGG
+1182 GLRRVEREPEPAGG
-1196 RPR
+1196 REP

>member
-1 MLPTASPSATAAFGR
+1 MSL
-16 PEPGKTMR
+16 
-24 RVSVVSRLLASCGV
+24 SVRFRLLASCGV
-38 AAALGLTA
+38 AATLGLTA
-46 CGQVPGGVS
+46 CGQAPIGVS
-55 PQISSEYRETVR
+55 SQISPEYRETVR
-67 AFYRGLAALE
+67 AFYRGLASLE

-90 AAVLAPDEPAIRA
+90 AAALAPDEPAIRA
-103 NLAVVHVGFGNEAE
+103 NLAVVHVGFGNETE
-117 AAAHVEAARGLAP
+117 AAGHIEAARGLAP
-130 DSAEIRFLEAQLAG
+130 DSAEVRFLEAQLAG

-151 AVTGFRQVLEI
+151 AVAGFRQVVEM
-162 DPDHLRARYALAQEL
+162 DPDHLRARYSLAREL
-177 DRAGDAEAAE
+177 DRAGGDAEAAE

-195 RDRRPGNLA
+195 RDRQPGNLA
-204 VLVQHARVASR
+204 VLVQHARVAAR
-215 RQDLP
+215 REDAP
-220 ALSETV
+220 ALSDTV
-226 ERLRGMTGGWPDLA
+226 ERLTGMAGGWPDLA

-253 GDWRRAATSA
+253 VEWGRAATFA

-295 RFLRLPSPP
+295 RFLVLPSPP
-304 ATASPRDETLAYA
+304 ATASPRDETLAYV
-317 AEPLD
+317 AEPFD
-322 PGASED
+322 PGASD
-328 QAVVVV
+328 QAVVAV
-334 VPGGEDAPMVFAAN
+334 VPGGEEAPTVFAAN
-348 GQEARRLGDPG
+348 GQEARPLGGAG
-359 GGPGFPF
+359 GDPGFPF
-366 PAGPGG
+366 PTGTGPAGP
-372 GAPSGNGLL
+372 ALPSANGLL

-390 MDLALAGPG
+390 MDLVLAGPG
-399 GVRLWA
+399 GVRLWL
-405 RDDAGDGFAEATPV
+405 RDEAGDGFSEV
-419 PADTAGADSGGAA
+419 SEVIVAGADAAAVRGAH
-432 PVASAALDA
+432 
-441 YGVWAADTEMDGDV
+441 GVWAADTEMDGDLDMV
-455 DIVLGPIGGAPAV
+455 FGAIAGAPSV
-468 LRNNADG
+468 LRNNADLS
-475 TWRRESPFPG
+475 WRRESPFPG
-485 VAALRGFGWG
+485 VTALRDFGWG
-495 DFDRD
+495 DLDRD

-507 LDGEGAVHLFENRQ
+507 LDGEGVVYLFENRQ
-521 AGRFDAAGR
+521 AGRFDAAEPL
-530 VELPAAAVALAVGDL
+530 ELPAGAVGLAVGDL

-557 VAGRL
+557 ADGRL
-562 WRGSWTGAAWE
+562 WRGSWDGAAWE
-573 TSPAAAWD
+573 TAEAASWD
-581 GFPAGAAPGSYRLLL
+581 GFPAGAAPGSHRLLL

-610 GASGTRLWLA
+610 GAFGTRMWLA
-620 DELSRLD
+620 DELSRLE
-627 PFDAGV
+627 PLDAAV
-633 EAEIF
+633 EAEVF
-638 AAADLTG
+638 AAFDLTG
-645 DGLLDLVGVRN
+645 DGLLDLVGVQD
-656 GEPVRLVGQAD
+656 GTPVRLVAQAD

-679 HVAAGDQRINA
+679 HTAAGDQRINA

-713 PVHFGLGAQTQA
+713 PAHFGLGVQTQA

-763 AHDGTRMRFVTDF
+763 AHDGTRMQFVTDF

-791 ADVATTEDRVLIRGD
+791 ADIAFTEDRVLVRGD
-806 LLAAVDGEYDLRI
+806 QLAAVDGEYDLRI

-838 HPPDTE
+838 HPPDTQA
-844 VWVDERFAR
+844 WVDERFAR
-853 DPVSLDTIVT
+853 DPVSLDTVVT

-883 VAKRDH
+883 VAKRDN
-889 RYVASFDEGAH
+889 RYVASFDEGTH
-900 QGVARPHYLEVEL
+900 QGVARPHYLELEL
-913 DEVVETW
+913 DEAVEDW

-946 HPVPRG
+946 HPIPRG
-952 VALEALD
+952 VAMEALD
-959 AKGRWVVVHPDLG
+959 AKGSWVVVHPDLG

-1012 APRLDPGL
+1012 APRLEPDL
-1020 RRETRLAPAVA
+1020 QRETRLAPAVA
-1031 DLRFRGY
+1031 DLRYRGY
-1038 SRTDIL
+1038 SRTELL
-1044 GPRGLEVPRY
+1044 GPRGLELPDY
-1054 EVANTRPRWR
+1054 EIANHRPRWR

-1093 DEMRLRFA
+1093 DEMRLRFP

-1143 PVYDPAASPALED
+1143 PVYDPAASAVLED

-1167 LNWHTRYVAPDRFLR
+1167 LNWHTRFVAPDRFLR
-1182 GLRRVAPEPEPAGG
+1182 GLRRFEPAPPGG
-1196 RPR
+1196 RKP

>member
-1 MLPTASPSATAAFGR
+1 MTGR
-16 PEPGKTMR
+16 A
-24 RVSVVSRLLASCGV
+24 SVVSRWPAACGL
-38 AAALGLTA
+38 AAALGLAA
-46 CGQVPGGVS
+46 CGTAQPPAS
-55 PQISSEYRETVR
+55 PEYRETVR
-67 AFYRGLAALE
+67 AFYHGLAALE

-90 AAVLAPDEPAIRA
+90 AAALAPDEPAIRA
-103 NLAVVHVGFGNEAE
+103 NLAVVHVGFGNETE
-117 AAAHVEAARGLAP
+117 AAAHIEAARGLAP
-130 DSAEIRFLEAQLAG
+130 DSAEVRFLEAQLAG

-151 AVTGFRQVLEI
+151 AVAGFRQVLEI

-187 AQAQFEAI
+187 AQAQFEAV
-195 RDRRPGNLA
+195 RDLAPGNLA
-204 VLVQHARVASR
+204 VLVQHARTAAR
-215 RQDLP
+215 RQDAP
-220 ALSETV
+220 ALAETV
-226 ERLRGMTGGWPDLA
+226 ERLRGLTGGWPELA
-240 VTQLEGLSAAIAE
+240 ATQLEALSSAVGE

-295 RFLRLPSPP
+295 RFVRLPSPP
-304 ATASPRDETLAYA
+304 ATASPRDETLVYA
-317 AEPLD
+317 VEPLD
-322 PGASED
+322 SGAAD
-328 QAVVVV
+328 DTTVVAVL
-334 VPGGEDAPMVFAAN
+334 PGGEDAPVVFAAD
-348 GQEARRLGDPG
+348 GREARRPGVEGDSG
-359 GGPGFPF
+359 LPF

-372 GAPSGNGLL
+372 ASPSGSGLL

-405 RDDAGDGFAEATPV
+405 REEEGGGFAEATPAW
-419 PADTAGADSGGAA
+419 ADPAGADPGGAA
-432 PVASAALDA
+432 PTALDA
-441 YGVWAADTEMDGDV
+441 WGGWAADVEMDGDL
-455 DIVLGPIGGAPAV
+455 DIVLGLTDGAPAV

-485 VAALRGFGWG
+485 VTALRGFGWG

-507 LDGEGAVHLFENRQ
+507 LDGSGAVHLFENRQ
-521 AGRFDAAGR
+521 AGRFDPA
-530 VELPAAAVALAVGDL
+530 EPLPLPAAAVGLAVGDL

-557 VAGRL
+557 AAGRL
-562 WRGSWTGAAWE
+562 WRGSWDGAAWE
-573 TSPAAAWD
+573 TAEVGAWA
-581 GFPAGAAPGSYRLLL
+581 GFGAEAAPGSHRLLP

-610 GASGTRLWLA
+610 GPGGTRLWLA
-620 DELSRLD
+620 DERSRLE
-627 PFDAGV
+627 PLDAGV

-638 AAADLTG
+638 AAVDLTG
-645 DGLLDLVGVRN
+645 DGLLDLVGVQD
-656 GEPVRLVGQAD
+656 GAPVRLAARAA

-713 PVHFGLGAQTQA
+713 PAHFGLGTQTEA

-740 FEFAAN
+740 FEFAAD

-763 AHDGTRMRFVTDF
+763 AHDGARMRFVTDF

-791 ADVATTEDRVLIRGD
+791 ADVAFTEDRVLVRGD
-806 LLAAVDGEYDLRI
+806 LLAEVDGRYDLRI

-829 DHVSLLVVD
+829 DHVALLAVD
-838 HPPDTE
+838 HPQDTE

-853 DPVSLDTIVT
+853 DPVPLDTVVT
-863 GPPRTVTRVWDDAG
+863 GPARTVTRAWDDAG
-877 ADVSEL
+877 ADVSGL
-883 VAKRDH
+883 VAERDN
-889 RYVASFDEGAH
+889 RYVASFDEGSH
-900 QGVARPHYLEVEL
+900 QGVARPHYLELEL
-913 DEVVETW
+913 DEAVETW

-977 LKTMVVDVPRLPDG
+977 LKTMVIDVPRLPDG

-1020 RRETRLAPAVA
+1020 LRETRLAPAVA
-1031 DLRFRGY
+1031 DLRHRGY
-1038 SRTDIL
+1038 SRTDLL

-1070 TRFGDVRELLAGVDD
+1070 TRFGDVRELLEAVDD

-1093 DEMRLRFA
+1093 DEMRLRFP
-1101 APPPPEAGW
+1101 APPPPGPGW
-1110 RRDFVLIG
+1110 RRDYVLIG

-1130 HAKTVGPLPSHDQ
+1130 HAKTVGPLPSHDR

-1156 DPVYRRHRDDW
+1156 DPVYRRHADDW
-1167 LNWHTRYVAPDRFLR
+1167 LNWHTRFVAPDRFLR
-1182 GLRRVAPEPEPAGG
+1182 GLRRVAPE
-1196 RPR
+1196 

>member
-1 MLPTASPSATAAFGR
+1 MTKAPVASLFLAA
-16 PEPGKTMR
+16 
-24 RVSVVSRLLASCGV
+24 CG
-38 AAALGLTA
+38 AALTLALVA
-46 CGQVPGGVS
+46 CGGMPTGVS
-55 PQISSEYRETVR
+55 SQISPEYRETVR
-67 AFYRGLAALE
+67 AFYRGLASLE
-77 VGLLDDAQAQFER
+77 VGLLDDAQAAFER
-90 AAVLAPDEPAIRA
+90 AAALAPDEPAIRA

-117 AAAHVEAARGLAP
+117 AAGHIEAARGLAP
-130 DSAEIRFLEAQLAG
+130 DSAEVRFLEAQLAG

-151 AVTGFRQVLEI
+151 AVAGYRQVIEL

-177 DRAGDAEAAE
+177 DRAGGDAEAAE
-187 AQAQFEAI
+187 AQAQLEAI

-204 VLVQHARVASR
+204 VLVQHARVAAR
-215 RQDLP
+215 RQDAP
-220 ALSETV
+220 ALADTV
-226 ERLRGMTGGWPDLA
+226 ERLQGMTGGWPDIA
-240 VTQLEGLSAAIAE
+240 VTQLEGLSAAVAE
-253 GDWRRAATSA
+253 ADLAGAQRPA

-272 LAAFREDQARV
+272 LPAFREDQARV

-295 RFLRLPSPP
+295 RFLVLPSPP
-304 ATASPRDETLAYA
+304 AIASPRDESLAYV

-322 PGASED
+322 PGASD
-328 QAVVVV
+328 QAVVAV
-334 VPGGEDAPMVFAAN
+334 VPGGEEAPMLFTAD
-348 GQEARRLGDPG
+348 GREARRLD
-359 GGPGFPF
+359 
-366 PAGPGG
+366 GPGG
-372 GAPSGNGLL
+372 GSGFAFPGGAAGASPTGNGLL

-390 MDLALAGPG
+390 MDVALAGPG
-399 GVRLWA
+399 GLRLWT
-405 RDDAGDGFAEATPV
+405 REDEGEGFAEATPA
-419 PADTAGADSGGAA
+419 PADPAGADPAGAVPA
-432 PVASAALDA
+432 AVAALDA
-441 YGVWAADTEMDGDV
+441 WGIWAADTEMDGDL
-455 DIVLGPIGGAPAV
+455 DIVLGPNADAPAI

-485 VAALRGFGWG
+485 VTALRDFGWG
-495 DFDRD
+495 DFDLD
-500 GDPDAAL
+500 GDPDGVL
-507 LDGEGAVHLFENRQ
+507 LAGDGVVHLFENRQ
-521 AGRFDAAGR
+521 AGRFDPAGPL
-530 VELPAAAVALAVGDL
+530 ELPAVAIALAAGDL

-557 VAGRL
+557 ADGGL
-562 WRGSWTGAAWE
+562 WRGSWDGVAWE
-573 TSPAAAWD
+573 TAEAASWD
-581 GFPAGAAPGSYRLLL
+581 GFPAGAAPGSHRLLL
-596 ADLDNNGA
+596 ADFDNNGA

-610 GASGTRLWLA
+610 GASGTRMWLA
-620 DELSRLD
+620 DEGSRLETLD
-627 PFDAGV
+627 VAV

-638 AAADLTG
+638 DAHDLTG
-645 DGLLDLVGVRN
+645 DGLLDLVGVQN
-656 GEPVRLVGQAD
+656 GTPVRLTARAD

-679 HVAAGDQRINA
+679 ATAAGDQRINA

-713 PVHFGLGAQTQA
+713 PAHFGLGVQTQA

-740 FEFAAN
+740 FEFAAD
-746 QVIAA
+746 QVVVA

-763 AHDGTRMRFVTDF
+763 AHDGSRMSFVTDF

-791 ADVATTEDRVLIRGD
+791 ADIAFTEDRVLVRGD
-806 LLAAVDGEYDLRI
+806 QLAAVDGEYDLRI

-853 DPVSLDTIVT
+853 DPVSLDTVVT
-863 GPPRTVTRVWDDAG
+863 GPARTVTRVWDDGG

-883 VAKRDH
+883 VAKRDN
-889 RYVASFDEGAH
+889 RYVASFDEGTH
-900 QGVARPHYLEVEL
+900 QGVAEPHHLELAL
-913 DEVVETW
+913 DEATETW
-920 DAVSLLAYGWV
+920 DAVTLLAYGWV

-941 LGQGK
+941 LGQGR
-946 HPVPRG
+946 HPIPRG
-952 VALEALD
+952 VAMEGQD
-959 AKGRWVVVHPDLG
+959 AKGGWVVLHPDLG

-991 RRPRRL
+991 TRPRRL

-1020 RRETRLAPAVA
+1020 ARETRLDPAVA
-1031 DLRFRGY
+1031 DLGYRGY
-1038 SRTDIL
+1038 SRTALL
-1044 GPRGLEVPRY
+1044 GPRGLELPDY
-1054 EVANTRPRWR
+1054 AIGNHRPRWR

-1093 DEMRLRFA
+1093 DEMRLRFE

-1110 RRDFVLIG
+1110 RRDYVLIG

-1143 PVYDPAASPALED
+1143 PVYDPEASAVLED
-1156 DPVYRRHRDDW
+1156 DPVYRRHEDDW
-1167 LNWHTRYVAPDRFLR
+1167 LNWHTRYVAPDYFLR
-1182 GLRRVAPEPEPAGG
+1182 GLRRVEREPEPADGG
-1196 RPR
+1196 KP

>member
-1 MLPTASPSATAAFGR
+1 M
-16 PEPGKTMR
+16 
-24 RVSVVSRLLASCGV
+24 RVSVSRRLA
-38 AAALGLTA
+38 A
-46 CGQVPGGVS
+46 CGAVLTLGFIACGGMPAGVS
-55 PQISSEYRETVR
+55 SQVSPEYRETVR
-67 AFYRGLAALE
+67 AFYRGLASLE
-77 VGLLDDAQAQFER
+77 VGLLDDAQAAFER
-90 AAVLAPDEPAIRA
+90 AAALAPDEPAIRA
-103 NLAVVHVGFGNEAE
+103 NLAVVHVGFGNETE
-117 AAAHVEAARGLAP
+117 AAVHIEAARGLAP
-130 DSAEIRFLEAQLAG
+130 ESADVRFLEAQLAG

-151 AVTGFRQVLEI
+151 AVAGYRQVIEL

-177 DRAGDAEAAE
+177 ERAGDAEAAE
-187 AQAQFEAI
+187 AQAQLEAI
-195 RDRRPGNLA
+195 RDREPGNLA
-204 VLVQHARVASR
+204 VLVQHARVAAR
-215 RQDLP
+215 RQDAP
-220 ALSETV
+220 ALTDTV
-226 ERLRGMTGGWPDLA
+226 ERLQGMIRGWPDLA
-240 VTQLEGLSAAIAE
+240 VTQLEGLSAAVDDADL
-253 GDWRRAATSA
+253 GRAQRPA

-272 LAAFREDQARV
+272 LPAFREDQARV

-295 RFLRLPSPP
+295 RFLVLPSPP
-304 ATASPRDETLAYA
+304 ATASPRDESLAYV
-317 AEPLD
+317 AEPID
-322 PGASED
+322 PAASGA
-328 QAVVVV
+328 QTVVAV
-334 VPGGEDAPMVFAAN
+334 VPGGEEAPMVFAAN
-348 GQEARRLGDPG
+348 GQEARRLGDPDG
-359 GGPGFPF
+359 GARFPF
-366 PAGPGG
+366 PTGTGPAGP
-372 GAPSGNGLL
+372 APPSANGLL
-381 ALDWNGDYR
+381 ALDWSGDYR
-390 MDLALAGPG
+390 MDLVLAGPG
-399 GVRLWA
+399 GVRLWLG
-405 RDDAGDGFAEATPV
+405 DEAGDGFAEITVATLAGED
-419 PADTAGADSGGAA
+419 PAVRG
-432 PVASAALDA
+432 A
-441 YGVWAADTEMDGDV
+441 YGVWAADTEMDGDL
-455 DIVLGPIGGAPAV
+455 DMVLGATAGAPSV

-475 TWRRESPFPG
+475 TWQRESPFPG
-485 VAALRGFGWG
+485 VTALRDFGWG

-507 LDGEGAVHLFENRQ
+507 LDGDGVVHLFENRQ
-521 AGRFDAAGR
+521 AGRFDAA
-530 VELPAAAVALAVGDL
+530 EPLALPAGAVGLAVGDL

-557 VAGRL
+557 ADGRL
-562 WRGSWTGAAWE
+562 WRGSWDGAAWATAE
-573 TSPAAAWD
+573 IASWD
-581 GFPAGAAPGSYRLLL
+581 GFPAGAAAGSHRLLL

-620 DELSRLD
+620 DEASGLE
-627 PFDAGV
+627 PHDAGV
-633 EAEIF
+633 DAEIF
-638 AAADLTG
+638 AAHDLTG
-645 DGLLDLVGVRN
+645 DGLLDLVGVRD
-656 GEPVRLVGQAD
+656 GTPVRLAAQAD

-679 HVAAGDQRINA
+679 HIAAGDQRINA

-713 PVHFGLGAQTQA
+713 PAHFGLGVQTQA

-763 AHDGTRMRFVTDF
+763 AHDGTRMQFVTDF

-853 DPVSLDTIVT
+853 DPVSLDTVVT
-863 GPPRTVTRVWDDAG
+863 GPSRTVTRVWDDAG

-883 VAKRDH
+883 VAKRDN
-889 RYVASFDEGAH
+889 RYVASFDEGTH
-900 QGVARPHYLEVEL
+900 QGVAQPHYLELEL

-946 HPVPRG
+946 HPIPRG
-952 VALEALD
+952 VAMEALD

-1012 APRLDPGL
+1012 APRLEPDL
-1020 RRETRLAPAVA
+1020 RRETRLAPVTA

-1038 SRTDIL
+1038 SRTELL
-1044 GPRGLEVPRY
+1044 GPRGFEVPDY
-1054 EVANTRPRWR
+1054 EIANNRPRWR

-1070 TRFGDVRELLAGVDD
+1070 TRFGDVRELLAAVDD

-1110 RRDFVLIG
+1110 RRDYVLIG

-1143 PVYDPAASPALED
+1143 PVYDPAASAVLED
-1156 DPVYRRHRDDW
+1156 DPVYRRHADDW

-1182 GLRRVAPEPEPAGG
+1182 GLRRVAPETEAA
-1196 RPR
+1196 PRNRW

>member
-1 MLPTASPSATAAFGR
+1 M
-16 PEPGKTMR
+16 
-24 RVSVVSRLLASCGV
+24 RVSTAPRLLATGGGAIAL
-38 AAALGLTA
+38 AAALAA
-46 CGQVPGGVS
+46 CGTSGPPAAGAS
-55 PQISSEYRETVR
+55 PEYRETVR

-90 AAVLAPDEPAIRA
+90 AAALAPDEPAIRA
-103 NLAVVHVGFGNEAE
+103 NLAVVHVGFGDETA

-130 DSAEIRFLEAQLAG
+130 DSVEVRFLEAQLAG

-151 AVTGFRQVLEI
+151 AAAGFRQVIEI
-162 DPDHLRARYALAQEL
+162 DPDHLRARYALALEL
-177 DRAGDAEAAE
+177 DRAGGDAEAAE
-187 AQAQFEAI
+187 AQAQIEAI

-204 VLVQHARVASR
+204 VLVRHARVAAR
-215 RQDLP
+215 RQDAP
-220 ALSETV
+220 ALSDTV
-226 ERLRGMTGGWPDLA
+226 ERLRGMAGGWPDLA
-240 VTQLEGLSAAIAE
+240 VTQLEGLSGAVAE
-253 GDWRRAATSA
+253 ADWRRAATAA

-272 LAAFREDQARV
+272 LPAFREDQARV

-295 RFLRLPSPP
+295 RFIRLPSPP
-304 ATASPRDETLAYA
+304 ATASPRDETLAWVV
-317 AEPLD
+317 EPLD
-322 PGASED
+322 PAVSEG
-328 QAVVVV
+328 QTVVAVA
-334 VPGGEDAPMVFAAN
+334 PGGDEAPMVFAAN
-348 GQEARRLGDPG
+348 GQEARRLGASG
-359 GGPGFPF
+359 GGAALPF
-366 PAGPGG
+366 PAGP
-372 GAPSGNGLL
+372 AQATPSARGVL

-390 MDLALAGPG
+390 MDLALAGRG

-405 RDDAGDGFAEATPV
+405 RTETGDGFVEATPSADAGDAAP
-419 PADTAGADSGGAA
+419 GAA
-432 PVASAALDA
+432 AAGALDA
-441 YGVWAADTEMDGDV
+441 WGVWAADTEMDGDLDV
-455 DIVLGPIGGAPAV
+455 VFGPTAGAPAV

-475 TWRRESPFPG
+475 TWRRENPFPG
-485 VAALRGFGWG
+485 VTALRGFGWG
-495 DFDRD
+495 DFDLD

-507 LDGEGAVHLFENRQ
+507 LDGAGAVHLFENRQ
-521 AGRFDAAGR
+521 AGRFD
-530 VELPAAAVALAVGDL
+530 PASPLRPSDPVIGLAVGDL

-557 VAGRL
+557 AAGRL
-562 WRGSWTGAAWE
+562 WRGSWTGEAWE
-573 TSPAAAWD
+573 TSPAAAWA
-581 GFPAGAAPGSYRLLL
+581 GFPAGAAPGSHRLLL

-610 GASGTRLWLA
+610 GPAGTRTWLA
-620 DELSRLD
+620 DERSRLA
-627 PFDAGV
+627 PFDAAV
-633 EAEIF
+633 DAEIF

-645 DGLLDLVGVRN
+645 DGLLDLVGVRD
-656 GEPVRLVGQAD
+656 GAPVRLAARAD

-679 HVAAGDQRINA
+679 NAAAGDQRINA

-706 KQVLTGA
+706 KQVLTGGPA
-713 PVHFGLGAQTQA
+713 HFGLGAQTAA

-763 AHDGTRMRFVTDF
+763 AHDGTGMRFVTDF

-791 ADVATTEDRVLIRGD
+791 ADVAQTEDRVLVRGD
-806 LLAAVDGEYDLRI
+806 QLAAVDGEYDLRI

-829 DHVSLLVVD
+829 DHVALLVVD

-853 DPVSLDTIVT
+853 DPASLDTVVT
-863 GPPRTVTRVWDDAG
+863 GPSRVVTRAWDDAG
-877 ADVSEL
+877 ADVSAL
-883 VAKRDH
+883 VAKRDN
-889 RYVASFDEGAH
+889 RYVASFDEGTH
-900 QGVARPHYLEVEL
+900 QGVARPHYLELEL

-946 HPVPRG
+946 HPAPRG

-959 AKGRWVVVHPDLG
+959 AQGRWVVVHPDLG

-977 LKTMVVDVPRLPDG
+977 LKTMVVDVPRLADG

-1012 APRLDPGL
+1012 APRLAPDL
-1020 RRETRLAPAVA
+1020 RRETRLAPAAA
-1031 DLRFRGY
+1031 DLRYRGY
-1038 SRTDIL
+1038 SHTELL

-1054 EVANTRPRWR
+1054 EIANNRPRWR

-1093 DEMRLRFA
+1093 DEMRLRFP
-1101 APPPPEAGW
+1101 APPPPEPGW

-1130 HAKTVGPLPSHDQ
+1130 HAKTVGPLPSHAQ

-1156 DPVYRRHRDDW
+1156 DPVYRRRPDDW
-1167 LNWHTRYVAPDRFLR
+1167 LHWHTRFVAPDRFLR
-1182 GLRRVAPEPEPAGG
+1182 GLRRVAPEP
-1196 RPR
+1196 

>member
-1 MLPTASPSATAAFGR
+1 MKLPVGF
-16 PEPGKTMR
+16 
-24 RVSVVSRLLASCGV
+24 RLLASCV
-38 AAALGLTA
+38 AAVTLGLA
-46 CGQVPGGVS
+46 GCGGMPTGVS
-55 PQISSEYRETVR
+55 SQISPEYRETVR
-67 AFYRGLAALE
+67 AFYRGLASLE
-77 VGLLDDAQAQFER
+77 VGLLDDAQAAFER
-90 AAVLAPDEPAIRA
+90 AAALAPDEPAIRA

-117 AAAHVEAARGLAP
+117 AAGHIEAARGLAP
-130 DSAEIRFLEAQLAG
+130 DSAEVRFLEAQLAG
-144 FQGRFED
+144 FQGRFEE
-151 AVTGFRQVLEI
+151 AVAGYRQVVEL

-177 DRAGDAEAAE
+177 DRAGGDAEAAE
-187 AQAQFEAI
+187 AQAQLEAI

-204 VLVQHARVASR
+204 VLVQHARVAAR
-215 RQDLP
+215 RQDAP
-220 ALSETV
+220 ALTDTV
-226 ERLRGMTGGWPDLA
+226 ERLQGMIGGWPDLA
-240 VTQLEGLSAAIAE
+240 VTQLEGLAAAVDE
-253 GDWRRAATSA
+253 GDLVRAQRPA

-272 LAAFREDQARV
+272 LPAFREDQARV

-295 RFLRLPSPP
+295 RFLVLPSPP
-304 ATASPRDETLAYA
+304 ATASPRDESLAYV
-317 AEPLD
+317 AEPID
-322 PGASED
+322 PGVSDD
-328 QAVVVV
+328 QIVVAV
-334 VPGGEDAPMVFAAN
+334 VPGGEEAPMVVAAN
-348 GQEARRLGDPG
+348 GQEARLLGAPAG
-359 GGPGFPF
+359 GAGLPF
-366 PAGPGG
+366 PTGTGPVGP
-372 GAPSGNGLL
+372 APPSANGVL

-390 MDLALAGPG
+390 MDLVLAGPG
-399 GVRLWA
+399 GIRLWLGDEA
-405 RDDAGDGFAEATPV
+405 VDGFAEVLVATLAGEE
-419 PADTAGADSGGAA
+419 PAVRG
-432 PVASAALDA
+432 A
-441 YGVWAADTEMDGDV
+441 YGVWAADIEMDGDLDMV
-455 DIVLGPIGGAPAV
+455 FGATAGAPSV

-475 TWRRESPFPG
+475 TWQRESPFPG
-485 VAALRGFGWG
+485 VTALRDFGWG
-495 DFDRD
+495 DFDVD

-507 LDGEGAVHLFENRQ
+507 LDGEGVVHLFENRQ
-521 AGRFDAAGR
+521 AGRFDAA
-530 VELPAAAVALAVGDL
+530 EPLALAAGAIGLAVGDL

-557 VAGRL
+557 GVGGL
-562 WRGSWTGAAWE
+562 WRGSWDGAAWE
-573 TSPAAAWD
+573 TAEIASWD
-581 GFPAGAAPGSYRLLL
+581 GFPAGAAPGTHRLLL

-610 GASGTRLWLA
+610 GASGTRMWLA
-620 DELSRLD
+620 DEASRLE

-633 EAEIF
+633 DAEIF
-638 AAADLTG
+638 AAWDLTG
-645 DGLLDLVGVRN
+645 DGLLDLVGVDD
-656 GEPVRLVGQAD
+656 GTPVRLTAQAD

-679 HVAAGDQRINA
+679 NTAAGDQRINA

-713 PVHFGLGAQTQA
+713 PAHFGLGVQTQA

-746 QVIAA
+746 QVVAA

-763 AHDGTRMRFVTDF
+763 AHDGSRMQFVTDF

-791 ADVATTEDRVLIRGD
+791 ADIAFTEDRVLVRGD
-806 LLAAVDGEYDLRI
+806 QLAAVDGEYDLRI

-853 DPVSLDTIVT
+853 DPVPLDTVVT
-863 GPPRTVTRVWDDAG
+863 GPALTVNRVWDDAG

-883 VAKRDH
+883 VAKRDN
-889 RYVASFDEGAH
+889 RYVATFAEGTH
-900 QGVARPHYLEVEL
+900 QGVAEPHHLELEL
-913 DEVVETW
+913 DEGTETW
-920 DAVSLLAYGWV
+920 DAVTLLAYGWV

-946 HPVPRG
+946 HPIPRG
-952 VALEALD
+952 VAMEGRD
-959 AKGRWVVVHPDLG
+959 AKGSWVVLHPDLG

-991 RRPRRL
+991 TRPRRL

-1020 RRETRLAPAVA
+1020 ARETRLDPVVA
-1031 DLRFRGY
+1031 DLGYRGY
-1038 SRTDIL
+1038 SRTELL
-1044 GPRGLEVPRY
+1044 GPRGLELPDY
-1054 EVANTRPRWR
+1054 EIGNHRPRWR

-1070 TRFGDVRELLAGVDD
+1070 TRFGDVRELLEGVDD

-1093 DEMRLRFA
+1093 DEMRLRFD

-1110 RRDFVLIG
+1110 RRDYVLIG

-1143 PVYDPAASPALED
+1143 PVYDPDVSAVLED
-1156 DPVYRRHRDDW
+1156 DPVYRRHEDDW
-1167 LNWHTRYVAPDRFLR
+1167 LNWHTRYVAPDYFLR
-1182 GLRRVAPEPEPAGG
+1182 GLRRVEREPELAGG
-1196 RPR
+1196 EP

>member
-1 MLPTASPSATAAFGR
+1 
-16 PEPGKTMR
+16 MR
-24 RVSVVSRLLASCGV
+24 LSVGYRSLASCAV
-38 AAALGLTA
+38 AATLGLTA
-46 CGQVPGGVS
+46 CGQAPGGVS
-55 PQISSEYRETVR
+55 SQISPEYRETVR

-90 AAVLAPDEPAIRA
+90 AAALAPDEPAIRA
-103 NLAVVHVGFGNEAE
+103 NLAVVHVGFGNETE
-117 AAAHVEAARGLAP
+117 AAGHIEAARGLAP
-130 DSAEIRFLEAQLAG
+130 ESAEVRFLEAQLAG

-151 AVTGFRQVLEI
+151 AVAGFRQVLEI

-177 DRAGDAEAAE
+177 DRAGGDAEAAE
-187 AQAQFEAI
+187 AQAQFDAI
-195 RDRRPGNLA
+195 RDRQPGNLA
-204 VLVQHARVASR
+204 VLVQHARVAAR
-215 RQDLP
+215 RQDAP
-220 ALSETV
+220 ALSDTV
-226 ERLRGMTGGWPDLA
+226 ERLQGMTGGWPDLA
-240 VTQLEGLSAAIAE
+240 VTQLEGLAAAIAE
-253 GDWRRAATSA
+253 ADWRRAQTSA

-295 RFLRLPSPP
+295 RFLVLPSPLP
-304 ATASPRDETLAYA
+304 TASPRDETLAYV

-322 PGASED
+322 PGASD
-328 QAVVVV
+328 GQAVVAV
-334 VPGGEDAPMVFAAN
+334 VPGGEEAPMVFAAN
-348 GQEARRLGDPG
+348 GQEARRLGDPDG
-359 GGPGFPF
+359 GAGFPLNGQEARRLGDPDGGAGFPF
-366 PAGPGG
+366 PAGTGPAGP
-372 GAPSGNGLL
+372 ALPSANGLL

-390 MDLALAGPG
+390 MDLVLAGQG
-399 GVRLWA
+399 GVQLWL
-405 RDDAGDGFAEATPV
+405 RDGGDGFDDFAEV
-419 PADTAGADSGGAA
+419 MVSGADAA
-432 PVASAALDA
+432 AVRGA
-441 YGVWAADTEMDGDV
+441 YGVWAADTEMDGDL
-455 DIVLGPIGGAPAV
+455 DIVVGATVGAGSV

-475 TWRRESPFPG
+475 GWRGESPFPG
-485 VAALRGFGWG
+485 VNALRDFGWG

-507 LDGEGAVHLFENRQ
+507 LDGDGVVHLFENRQ
-521 AGRFDAAGR
+521 AGRFDPAEPL
-530 VELPAAAVALAVGDL
+530 ELPAAAIGLAVGDL

-557 VAGRL
+557 AAGRL

-573 TSPAAAWD
+573 TSETATWAA
-581 GFPAGAAPGSYRLLL
+581 FPAGAAPGSHRLLL

-610 GASGTRLWLA
+610 GPAGTRTWLA
-620 DELSRLD
+620 DERSRLE
-627 PFDAGV
+627 PFDAGIA
-633 EAEIF
+633 AEIF
-638 AAADLTG
+638 AASDLTG
-645 DGLLDLVGVRN
+645 DGLLDLVGVQD
-656 GEPVRLVGQAD
+656 GAPVRLAGQAD

-679 HVAAGDQRINA
+679 HIAAGDQRINA

-713 PVHFGLGAQTQA
+713 PAHFGLGVQTQA

-763 AHDGTRMRFVTDF
+763 AHDGTRMNFVTDF

-853 DPVSLDTIVT
+853 DPVSLDTVVT
-863 GPPRTVTRVWDDAG
+863 GPSRTVTRVWDDAG

-883 VAKRDH
+883 VAKRDN
-889 RYVASFDEGAH
+889 RYVASFDEGTH
-900 QGVARPHYLEVEL
+900 QGVAQPHYLELEL

-946 HPVPRG
+946 HPIPRG
-952 VALEALD
+952 VAMEALD

-1012 APRLDPGL
+1012 APRLEPDL

-1031 DLRFRGY
+1031 DLRYRGY
-1038 SRTDIL
+1038 SRTELL
-1044 GPRGLEVPRY
+1044 GPRGLELPDY
-1054 EVANTRPRWR
+1054 EIANHRPRWR

-1110 RRDFVLIG
+1110 RRDYVLIG

-1143 PVYDPAASPALED
+1143 PVYDAAASAVLED
-1156 DPVYRRHRDDW
+1156 DPVYRRHRNDW
-1167 LNWHTRYVAPDRFLR
+1167 LNWHTRFVAPDQFLR
-1182 GLRRVAPEPEPAGG
+1182 GLRRVAPEPESA
-1196 RPR
+1196 PRNPW

>member
-1 MLPTASPSATAAFGR
+1 M
-16 PEPGKTMR
+16 PGEERFAPGEAVPKRMKMKR
-24 RVSVVSRLLASCGV
+24 ASVVSRWLAGV
-38 AAALGLTA
+38 MAA
-46 CGQVPGGVS
+46 CGFAACGTGEPPVS
-55 PQISSEYRETVR
+55 PEYRETVR
-67 AFYRGLAALE
+67 AFYHGLAALE

-90 AAVLAPDEPAIRA
+90 AAELAPDEPAIRA

-117 AAAHVEAARGLAP
+117 AADHVAAARDLAP
-130 DSAEIRFLEAQLAG
+130 DSAEVRFLEAQLAG

-151 AVTGFRQVLEI
+151 AVAGFRQVLEI

-177 DRAGDAEAAE
+177 DRAGGDEAAE
-187 AQAQFEAI
+187 AQAQFEAV
-195 RDRRPGNLA
+195 RDRAPGNLA

-215 RQDLP
+215 RQDAP

-226 ERLRGMTGGWPDLA
+226 ESLQGMTGGWPDLA
-240 VTQLEGLSAAIAE
+240 IAQLDGLSAAVEA
-253 GDWRRAATSA
+253 GDWRQAATSA

-272 LAAFREDQARV
+272 LAAFREDQALV
-283 SVSAEAIAEPLM
+283 SVSAEVIAEPLM

-304 ATASPRDETLAYA
+304 AAASPRDETLAYA

-322 PGASED
+322 PGAAGG
-328 QAVVVV
+328 QTVAAV
-334 VPGGEDAPMVFAAN
+334 VPGGEEAPAVFAAD
-348 GQEARRLGDPG
+348 GREARRP
-359 GGPGFPF
+359 GGPGLPF
-366 PAGPGG
+366 PSGPGG
-372 GAPSGNGLL
+372 APPSGHGLL

-399 GVRLWA
+399 GVRLWT
-405 RDDAGDGFAEATPV
+405 REEEGGGFAEATPA
-419 PADTAGADSGGAA
+419 PAGPAGADPGGAD
-432 PVASAALDA
+432 PAAFDA
-441 YGVWAADTEMDGDV
+441 WGVWAADVEMDGDLDV
-455 DIVLGPIGGAPAV
+455 VLGLTDGEPAV

-485 VAALRGFGWG
+485 AAALRGFGWG

-507 LDGEGAVHLFENRQ
+507 LDGEGAVRLFENRQ
-521 AGRFDAAGR
+521 AGRFDPAEPLR
-530 VELPAAAVALAVGDL
+530 LPAAAVGLAVGDL

-557 VAGRL
+557 AAGRL
-562 WRGSWTGAAWE
+562 WRASWDGAAWE
-573 TSPAAAWD
+573 TGEAAAWAE
-581 GFPAGAAPGSYRLLL
+581 FPAGAAPGSHRLVL

-604 LDVLAS
+604 LDALAS
-610 GASGTRLWLA
+610 GPSGTRLWLA
-620 DELSRLD
+620 DERSRLE

-633 EAEIF
+633 DAEIF
-638 AAADLTG
+638 AAVDLTG
-645 DGLLDLVGVRN
+645 DGLLDLVGVQD
-656 GEPVRLVGQAD
+656 GAPVRFAARAD

-679 HVAAGDQRINA
+679 NVAAGDQRINA

-713 PVHFGLGAQTQA
+713 PAHFGLGAQTEA

-763 AHDGTRMRFVTDF
+763 AHDGSRMRFVTDF

-791 ADVATTEDRVLIRGD
+791 ADIARTEDRVLVRGE

-829 DHVSLLVVD
+829 DHVSLLAVD
-838 HPPDTE
+838 HPADTE

-853 DPVSLDTIVT
+853 DPVALDTIVT
-863 GPPRTVTRVWDDAG
+863 GPPRTVTRAWDDAG
-877 ADVSEL
+877 ADVSGL
-883 VAKRDH
+883 VAERDK
-889 RYVASFDEGAH
+889 RYVASFDEGSH
-900 QGVARPHYLEVEL
+900 QGVARSHYLELEL

-946 HPVPRG
+946 HPAPRG

-977 LKTMVVDVPRLPDG
+977 LKTMVVDVPRLADG

-1020 RRETRLAPAVA
+1020 LRETRLAPAVA
-1031 DLRFRGY
+1031 DLRYRGY
-1038 SRTDIL
+1038 SQTDLL

-1070 TRFGDVRELLAGVDD
+1070 TRFGDVRELLAEVDD

-1093 DEMRLRFA
+1093 DEMRLRFP
-1101 APPPPEAGW
+1101 APPPPGPGW
-1110 RRDFVLIG
+1110 RRDYVLIG

-1130 HAKTVGPLPSHDQ
+1130 HAKTVGPLPTHAQ
-1143 PVYDPAASPALED
+1143 PAYDPAASPALED
-1156 DPVYRRHRDDW
+1156 DPVYRRHADDW
-1167 LNWHTRYVAPDRFLR
+1167 LNWHTRFVAPDRFLQ
-1182 GLRRVAPEPEPAGG
+1182 GLRRAAPE
-1196 RPR
+1196 

>member
-1 MLPTASPSATAAFGR
+1 MRIEKASVASRWSAACGLVACGLAACGPAEPPPSA
-16 PEPGKTMR
+16 
-24 RVSVVSRLLASCGV
+24 
-38 AAALGLTA
+38 
-46 CGQVPGGVS
+46 
-55 PQISSEYRETVR
+55 EYRETVR
-67 AFYRGLAALE
+67 AFYHGLAALE

-90 AAVLAPDEPAIRA
+90 AAALAPDEPAIRA
-103 NLAVVHVGFGNEAE
+103 NLAVVHVGLGNETE
-117 AAAHVEAARGLAP
+117 AADHVEAARGLAP
-130 DSAEIRFLEAQLAG
+130 DSAEVRFLEAQLAG

-151 AVTGFRQVLEI
+151 AVAGFRQVLEI

-187 AQAQFEAI
+187 AQAQLEAI
-195 RDRRPGNLA
+195 RDRAPGNLA
-204 VLVQHARVASR
+204 VLVQHARAAAR
-215 RQDLP
+215 RQDAS

-226 ERLRGMTGGWPDLA
+226 ERLQGMTGGWSDLA
-240 VTQLEGLSAAIAE
+240 VTQLEALSSAVEE

-322 PGASED
+322 PGAPAG
-328 QAVVVV
+328 QMAAAVL
-334 VPGGEDAPMVFAAN
+334 PGGEEAPAVFVAD
-348 GQEARRLGDPG
+348 GREARRLDAAG
-359 GGPGFPF
+359 GGPGLPF

-372 GAPSGNGLL
+372 ASPAGPGLL

-405 RDDAGDGFAEATPV
+405 REDAGDGFAEATPA
-419 PADTAGADSGGAA
+419 PAEPGGADPAT
-432 PVASAALDA
+432 LDA
-441 YGVWAADTEMDGDV
+441 WGIWAADTEMDGDLDV
-455 DIVLGPIGGAPAV
+455 VLGLTEGAPSV

-475 TWRRESPFPG
+475 TWRRENPFPG
-485 VAALRGFGWG
+485 VTALRGFGWG
-495 DFDRD
+495 DFDLD

-507 LDGEGAVHLFENRQ
+507 LDGEGTVHLFENRQ
-521 AGRFDAAGR
+521 AGRFDPAEPLR
-530 VELPAAAVALAVGDL
+530 LPAAVVGLAVGDL

-557 VAGRL
+557 ADGRL
-562 WRGSWTGAAWE
+562 LRGSWNGTAWE
-573 TSPAAAWD
+573 TAE
-581 GFPAGAAPGSYRLLL
+581 AGAWAGFAAGAVPGSHRLVL

-610 GASGTRLWLA
+610 GPSGTRLWLA
-620 DELSRLD
+620 DERSRLE

-633 EAEIF
+633 EAQIF

-645 DGLLDLVGVRN
+645 DGLLDLVGVQD
-656 GEPVRLVGQAD
+656 GVPVRLAARAD

-679 HVAAGDQRINA
+679 NVAAGDQRINA

-713 PVHFGLGAQTQA
+713 PAHFGLGGQTEA

-740 FEFAAN
+740 FEFAAD
-746 QVIAA
+746 QVIVA

-791 ADVATTEDRVLIRGD
+791 ADVAFTEDRVLVRGD

-829 DHVSLLVVD
+829 DHVSLLAVD
-838 HPPDTE
+838 HPADTE

-853 DPVSLDTIVT
+853 DPVSLDTVVT
-863 GPPRTVTRVWDDAG
+863 GPPRTVTRAWDDAG
-877 ADVSEL
+877 AEVSTL
-883 VAKRDH
+883 VARRDNL
-889 RYVASFDEGAH
+889 YVASFDEGTH
-900 QGVARPHYLEVEL
+900 QGVARPHHLEIEL
-913 DEVVETW
+913 DEAVETW

-946 HPVPRG
+946 HPAPRG
-952 VALEALD
+952 VAMEALD

-977 LKTMVVDVPRLPDG
+977 LKTMVVDVPRLADG
-991 RRPRRL
+991 GRPRRL
-997 RLRTNLEIYWDWIAQ
+997 RLRTNLEIYWDWIAV

-1020 RRETRLAPAVA
+1020 LQETRLAPAVA
-1031 DLRFRGY
+1031 DLRHRGY
-1038 SRTDIL
+1038 SRTDLL

-1070 TRFGDVRELLAGVDD
+1070 TRFGDVRELLTDVDD

-1093 DEMRLRFA
+1093 DEMRLRFP
-1101 APPPPEAGW
+1101 APPPPGPGW

-1130 HAKTVGPLPSHDQ
+1130 HAKTVGPLPSHAQ

-1156 DPVYRRHRDDW
+1156 DPVYRRHPDDW
-1167 LNWHTRYVAPDRFLR
+1167 LNWHTRFVAPDRFLR
-1182 GLRRVAPEPEPAGG
+1182 GLRRAAPE
-1196 RPR
+1196 